1 MSDNK
6 KDLTKLS
13 DLPPPEEEPQKKEE
27 DAFGG
32 IAPFSFEDA
41 LAELPPLDSEIL
53 KTAQGDGGNA
63 SLPPM
68 DSSEFPTT
76 DSPGSTNDG
85 FPTTEPSTQASGSD
99 FEPLFPVSASDSPP
113 TETSADAP
121 LPNADFN
128 SDLFKSFDAPGS
140 STESPAAAAS
150 SSDGNSGLIVK
161 PLEPTSGS
169 TPDPKNAPAVSAI
182 RDGLD
187 KIKNYSDRMTPT
199 GTTVPAGIPF
209 SVVIEGELKVHE
221 KERLLEIIS
230 REQLSV
236 REVEIEPQLAAGK
249 ILIPRI
255 SEYAGVLIA
264 QALRNSNAR
273 IRLGPTDKIF
283 QSKELL
289 DDDSLLFPR
298 SPNYVRKEE
307 NHAHAADEMTLS
319 SAAEVPGHKVAK
331 ILDTFEVSTN
341 LRALHVH
348 SSNSTFFQESLE
360 GLKKQLRLRAH
371 HKGADA
377 LIRFKTELFPL
388 DDQSQYKLLAT
399 AIAVKLQAN

>member
-1 MSDNK
+1 MSDDK

-13 DLPPPEEEPQKKEE
+13 DLPPPEEEPRKKDE
-27 DAFGG
+27 DPFAGVE
-32 IAPFSFEDA
+32 PFSFESA
-41 LAELPPLDSEIL
+41 LADLPPLDSEIM
-53 KTAQGDGGNA
+53 KAAQGDGSGA
-63 SLPPM
+63 DLPPM
-68 DSSEFPTT
+68 DSSNFPTNEPSEKT
-76 DSPGSTNDG
+76 SVD
-85 FPTTEPSTQASGSD
+85 FPTSEPSAPSGGSD
-99 FEPLFPVSASDSPP
+99 FEPMFPVSASDAAPDSPP
-113 TETSADAP
+113 SDSPLPSADY
-121 LPNADFN
+121 N
-128 SDLFKSFDAPGS
+128 SDIFKSFDAP
-140 STESPAAAAS
+140 STPSAPV
-150 SSDGNSGLIVK
+150 SDGNSGLIVK
-161 PLEPTSGS
+161 PLDPSAAS
-169 TPDPKNAPAVSAI
+169 TEAPVNAPAVAAI
-182 RDGLD
+182 RDSLD

-209 SVVIEGELKVHE
+209 SLVIEGELKVHE

-230 REQLSV
+230 REQLGV

-249 ILIPRI
+249 ILIPRV

-273 IRLGPTDKIF
+273 IRLGPTDQIF
-283 QSKELL
+283 QSKELS

-307 NHAHAADEMTLS
+307 NHTHAADEMTLT
-319 SAAEVPGHKVAK
+319 SANEVPGHRVAK
-331 ILDTFEVSTN
+331 VLDTFEVSTN

-377 LIRFKTELFPL
+377 LVRFKTELFPL

-399 AIAVKLQAN
+399 AVAVKLQVN